1 MAEYSDRIDVA
12 APADAVFA
20 FISDIRN
27 LPKYLPTVNG
37 AHAHSTDRVEV
48 DGTANGHQY
57 ASTGWFKS
65 DPATRLMSW
74 GSDGQNDYAGKMTVQ
89 GDGQA
94 SQVECTLRF
103 SPTPEIKD
111 AMDKHQGGPAAAMV
125 DGLRASLASI
135 KQLCEGTGGKVPSSA
150 E

>member
-20 FISDIRN
+20 FISDIGN
-27 LPKYLPTVNG
+27 LPKYLPTVHG
-37 AHAHSTDRVEV
+37 AHAHGTDRVEV

-74 GSDGQNDYAGKMTVQ
+74 GSDGENDYAGKMTVQ
-89 GDGQA
+89 GDDTM

-103 SPTPEIKD
+103 SPTTEIKD
-111 AMDKHQGGPAAAMV
+111 AMDKHQGGPGAAMT
-125 DGLRASLASI
+125 DGLRASLGSI
-135 KQLCEGTGGKVPSSA
+135 KQLCEATGGKILSSA

>member
-20 FISDIRN
+20 FISDIGN
-27 LPKYLPTVNG
+27 LPKYLPTVHG
-37 AHAHSTDRVEV
+37 AHAHGTDRGEV
-48 DGTANGHQY
+48 DGTANGHRY
-57 ASTGWFKS
+57 ASTGWLKS

-74 GSDGQNDYAGKMTVQ
+74 GSDGKNDYAGKMSVQ

-103 SPTPEIKD
+103 TPTPAIKD
-111 AMDKHQGGPAAAMV
+111 AMDEHQGGPAAAMV
-125 DGLRASLASI
+125 DGLRASLGSI
-135 KQLCEGTGGKVPSSA
+135 KRLCEGTGGKVPSSA